1 MPPSFV
7 FGGDLL
13 SYTEL
18 NSVTYSGEPVYRCS
32 KDSLYLYREG
42 TAWIVG
48 KCLNDLFD
56 VEGWQPVWSCAGDP
70 RQNGKH
76 TWKNLADGKT
86 GEYTTHVLQA
96 SCVSTASSAVG
107 VSNSSQQEL
116 AVPVRTRPGSTRD
129 RHLQGYGKR
138 QRQDDEQRYDGIQS
152 QELAV
157 PVMTDGLRQCP
168 LRFHPSCK
176 DGEVELTND
185 RCEAW
190 VRESLWS
197 CL

>member
-7 FGGDLL
+7 FGGDPE

-18 NSVTYSGEPVYRCS
+18 KGVTYSGQPVYAGSER
-32 KDSLYLYREG
+32 SLYLYRERKV
-42 TAWIVG
+42 WIVG
-48 KCLNDLFD
+48 KCPNDSCK
-56 VEGWQPVWSCAGDP
+56 GWQPVWSCAGDP
-70 RQNGKH
+70 RQKGNH

-86 GEYTTHVLQA
+86 GEYTTQVLQA
-96 SCVSTASSAVG
+96 TGVSTASSAVG
-107 VSNSSQQEL
+107 VSNTSQ
-116 AVPVRTRPGSTRD
+116 
-129 RHLQGYGKR
+129 
-138 QRQDDEQRYDGIQS
+138 

-157 PVMTDGLRQCP
+157 PVMTDRLRQCQ

-190 VRESLWS
+190 VRESCKS
-197 CL
+197 YHCR